1 MKKYLILLIAS
12 CLLTGCGPKEE
23 VKEEFK
29 SNDYGAFLG
38 RSENDVSGF
47 NKYKYVS
54 VELFEF
60 TSTNI
65 KRLTE
70 NGTYFLAYLNIGS
83 LENYR
88 DYYDEYES
96 FTFKDYDNC
105 PEERWIDVT
114 NSSWQDLMVSLAK
127 DFKNEDA
134 FGVYLDNVDV
144 YSIAKEDEL
153 NYQDYASAIK
163 SIISRIN
170 SLGLKVMI
178 NGGAEFLDDMNDIND
193 NIFDSIWAYH
203 QEEVFTLVDDYEE
216 NIFTVQQEED
226 KTYYQQIAALMKT
239 KEKEVFLLEYT
250 TDSSLV
256 ETVKNYC
263 EEKQYHY
270 YIANNIELL

>member
-1 MKKYLILLIAS
+1 MKKILTLLSAS
-12 CLLTGCGPKEE
+12 CFLVGCGPKEE

-38 RSENDVSGF
+38 RSENNVLGF
-47 NKYKYVS
+47 NNYKYVS

-65 KRLTE
+65 KRLSE

-96 FTFKDYDNC
+96 WTFRDYENW

-114 NSSWQDLMVSLAK
+114 NSSWQDLMVSLAT
-127 DFKNEDA
+127 DFKNEGA

-144 YSIAKEDEL
+144 YSVAKEDEL

-163 SIISRIN
+163 SIITRIN
-170 SLGLKVMI
+170 ALGLKVMI
-178 NGGAEFLDDMNDIND
+178 NGGTEFLDDMSDSNDS
-193 NIFDSIWAYH
+193 IFDSIWAYH

-226 KTYYQQIAALMKT
+226 KTYYQQIAELMKV
-239 KEKEVFLLEYT
+239 KGKEVFLLEYT
-250 TDSSLV
+250 TDNTLIG
-256 ETVKNYC
+256 TIKNYC

-270 YIANNIELL
+270 YIANNVELL